1 MNKKLSLVARLAAS
15 SVLLGLLAWK
25 TDWQRVGETF
35 SHMNIK
41 LWLLAALL
49 YLGAQLVSSL
59 RWQILA
65 RRLGFQQPLGQF
77 INFYFIGMFFN
88 LVLPTSVGGDVV
100 RAWYLDGGSKR
111 RSTAFL
117 AVFQDRLNGLLVLLT
132 IACIAVAVCP
142 LDLPRWVSW
151 GVWGSTALGLAGL
164 ASLPLLAR
172 YHLLGRENTELVQG
186 LVRSP
191 ATVLGLRPLAL
202 SVVVQVANVILVLV
216 IGTAIDAPVPGA
228 FYWILVPVV
237 SLATMLPVSVN
248 GMGVREWT
256 TLLLLKPLGVDNG
269 TSASLVFLW
278 FIATSV
284 VSLSGALFYLFG
296 RFPRFEVQSDDGSIG
311 GDSDQG
317 RTGQSEAAA

>member
-117 AVFQDRLNGLLVLLT
+117 AVFQDRLSGLLVLLT
-132 IACIAVAVCP
+132 IGCAAVAFCP
-142 LDLPRWVSW
+142 YNLDWWIPWV
-151 GVWGSTALGLAGL
+151 VWGAAALGIAGL
-164 ASLPLLAR
+164 AALPLLAR
-172 YHLLGRENTELVQG
+172 FHLLGPKHAD
-186 LVRSP
+186 LVRDVARSP
-191 ATVLGLRPLAL
+191 LSVVGFRPLAL
-202 SVVVQVANVILVLV
+202 SVLVQVANVVLV
-216 IGTAIDAPVPGA
+216 MLIGRAINVPVQDTY
-228 FYWILVPVV
+228 YWVVVPVV
-237 SLATMLPVSVN
+237 SLITMMPVSIN
-248 GMGVREWT
+248 GMGVREGCFV
-256 TLLLLKPLGVDNG
+256 LLLGLVGVDKA
-269 TSASLVFLW
+269 TAMTLSFLT
-278 FIATSV
+278 FAAYSS
-284 VSLSGALFYLFG
+284 VSLTGALFYLFG